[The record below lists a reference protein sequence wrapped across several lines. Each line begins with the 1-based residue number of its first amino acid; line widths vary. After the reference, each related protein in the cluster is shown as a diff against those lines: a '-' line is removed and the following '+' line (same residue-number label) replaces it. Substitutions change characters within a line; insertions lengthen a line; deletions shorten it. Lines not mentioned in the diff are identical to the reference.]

1 MPMPPPK
8 ASTEG
13 HRDRQVFH
21 EMGQL
26 VRALEQQGPQ
36 SPDDLRQLV
45 GATYWE
51 GGRFDRALAFAAADG
66 LVVVGPDNRVS
77 AV

>member
-26 VRALEQQGPQ
+26 VRALETVGP
-36 SPDDLRQLV
+36 STPEQLADQV
-45 GATYWE
+45 GAVYWE
-51 GGRFDRALAFAAADG
+51 AGRFDRALAFLLADG
-66 LVVVGPDNRVS
+66 LAVRAPDGRLQ
-77 AV
+77 AL